1 MIKTTGGQ
9 LRKTRG
15 AAHHVMPKQDKEN
28 ATERIFGLWKKRE
41 TRFSFCWNT
50 IKNKKKQAKER
61 YARREEHGQMR
72 KDREL

>member
-1 MIKTTGGQ
+1 MEETEKE
-9 LRKTRG
+9 
-15 AAHHVMPKQDKEN
+15 DKRQRRYI
-28 ATERIFGLWKKRE
+28 RIRDSDMWKKRE

>member
-1 MIKTTGGQ
+1 
-9 LRKTRG
+9 
-15 AAHHVMPKQDKEN
+15 MPKQDKEN